1 MLEPR
6 KRTALDGKVWW
17 CVFDTDKMEWSTILF
32 DKYKLKRDCQ
42 YAIDRWNIRKEEL
55 KAMNFGSHEIKVILE
70 NGESFYTKVS
80 GTKADIEKYYVGS
93 VFNVGVVN
101 DDMQKCVRVE
111 FL

>member
-1 MLEPR
+1 
-6 KRTALDGKVWW
+6 
-17 CVFDTDKMEWSTILF
+17 
-32 DKYKLKRDCQ
+32 
-42 YAIDRWNIRKEEL
+42 
-55 KAMNFGSHEIKVILE
+55 MNKHEIKVILE

-80 GTKADIEKYYVGS
+80 GTKEDIEKYYVGS